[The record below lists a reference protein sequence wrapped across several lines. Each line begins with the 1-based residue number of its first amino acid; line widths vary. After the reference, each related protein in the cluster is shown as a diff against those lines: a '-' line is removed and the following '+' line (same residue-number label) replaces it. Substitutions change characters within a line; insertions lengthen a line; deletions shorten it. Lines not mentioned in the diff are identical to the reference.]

1 MDSNGKL
8 KLYPFQLEGIEF
20 LKTKKVALLADDMGL
35 GKTAQAI
42 HAMKAIKARK
52 VLIVCPASVKYTWRY
67 ELKLWNFRSLKVQI
81 VEGKFADIDRDAG
94 VIIINYDLLSAP
106 KIYHQL
112 ISMIFSVGIFDE
124 SHYMKNRNAKRT
136 KAVLFR
142 GGIASRCVHKW
153 FLTGTPVLNRPI
165 ELYPLLKATKPDA
178 IYPFTSYS
186 AYAKRYCSGFFDGY
200 AYNDRG
206 ASNIPELA
214 EKLKASGFMLRRL
227 KDEVLKDLPEKQFQ
241 VLPVHLENLKYY
253 ESRDFTF
260 KKGEVKRLKFQDICG
275 GDLGEIAA
283 LRHQLAI
290 DKFPTVKAH
299 LKDLFEI
306 KKKVVVFAHHRVL
319 IRMINE
325 AFGEMQPAI
334 VRGGMNAKEKYEE
347 VERFQSDSNCR
358 LFIGN
363 IQAAGTGITLTASD
377 IAVFAEIDWVPG
389 NIFQAVDRIHRIGQ
403 DRGVLIQFFVIED
416 SLEEYMLQAV
426 VFKKHTIEKL
436 IGDSDRIESLT
447 PGADLFK

>member
-8 KLYPFQLEGIEF
+8 KLYPFQVEGVEF
-20 LKTKKVALLADDMGL
+20 LRTRKVALLADDMGL

-42 HAMKAIKARK
+42 HAMKALKARK
-52 VLIVCPASVKYTWRY
+52 VLIVCPAAVKYNWRD
-67 ELKLWNFRSLKVQI
+67 ELKLWDFPISKVQI
-81 VEGKFADIDRDAG
+81 VEGKFADIDCDAN
-94 VIIINYDLLSAP
+94 VVIINYDLLSAP
-106 KIYHQL
+106 KVFHQL
-112 ISMIFSVGIFDE
+112 TKMIFSVGVFDE

-136 KAVLFR
+136 IAVLIR
-142 GGIASRCVHKW
+142 GGIASRCVYKW
-153 FLTGTPVLNRPI
+153 FLTGTPILNRPI
-165 ELYPLLKATKPDA
+165 ELYPLLKAAKPDA
-178 IYPFTSYS
+178 IYPFTSYT

-206 ASNIPELA
+206 SSNISELA
-214 EKLKASGFMLRRL
+214 EKLESSGFMLRRL
-227 KDEVLKDLPEKQFQ
+227 KAEVLKDLPEKQFQ
-241 VLPVHLENLKYY
+241 VLPVHLDNIEYY
-253 ESRDFTF
+253 ESQDFTF

-275 GDLGEIAA
+275 GDLGQIAA

-306 KKKVVVFAHHRVL
+306 KKKVVVFAHHREL
-319 IRMINE
+319 IRIVNE
-325 AFGEMQPAI
+325 AFSEMQPAI
-334 VRGGMNAKEKYEE
+334 VRGGMSAEKKYEE
-347 VERFQSDSNCR
+347 VRRFQTDRNCR

-363 IQAAGTGITLTASD
+363 ILAAGTGTTLTASD

-416 SLEEYMLQAV
+416 SLEEYMLQGV

-436 IGDSDRIESLT
+436 IGDGERFA
-447 PGADLFK
+447 GADLFN